1 MNSDIEIFNQEQ
13 FSKLQV
19 QYLEL
24 LKLKIE
30 KYNGFESSSI
40 KADTAKMIMESNIYT
55 INLYLKSNQ
64 KSNIDE
70 NIIDLYNKGRR
81 LIDIKI
87 SVAKLLYKKVLNN
100 LLQTNNETYNST
112 IIKGIKGFFKIYD
125 PDYNAMD
132 IKITADYPLYNNLVG
147 RLEGI
152 EFIENYL
159 QSLYY
164 ENEFCK
170 MFSNEKI
177 ENLLCKYSKGYK
189 DLIIN
194 IFSIVLV
201 QAIGCILADR
211 DYLELELNLND
222 VQGIYKKFKNK
233 SKQEIYDLIFDAYKK
248 MNIENN
254 EVKQYI
260 EKGIGEIQAEI
271 YSCFELNN
279 LDKAFRM
286 RE

>member
-1 MNSDIEIFNQEQ
+1 MNSEIEILNQEQ
-13 FSKLQV
+13 FEKIRL

-55 INLYLKSNQ
+55 INLYLRSKSKN
-64 KSNIDE
+64 NIDE
-70 NIIDLYNKGRR
+70 SIIDLYNKGRR

-87 SVAKLLYKKVLNN
+87 SVSKLLYKKVLNN

-112 IIKGIKGFFKIYD
+112 ITKGINGFFKVYD

-132 IKITADYPLYNNLVG
+132 IKITADYPLYNNLIG
-147 RLEGI
+147 KLEGI

-170 MFSNEKI
+170 MFSNRKI
-177 ENLLCKYSKGYK
+177 ENLLYSYSRGYK

-201 QAIGCILADR
+201 QAIGCILAGR
-211 DYLELELNLND
+211 DYLELKLDLND
-222 VQGIYKKFKNK
+222 VQKIYEKFKNK
-233 SKQEIYDLIFDAYKK
+233 PKQEMYNLIFDAYKK
-248 MNIENN
+248 INIRNN
-254 EVKQYI
+254 EVRQYI
-260 EKGIGEIQAEI
+260 EKGIGEIQVEI
-271 YSCFELNN
+271 YNSFGLNN
-279 LDKAFRM
+279 LDKSFKI
-286 RE
+286 